1 MLIKNRTV
9 EDMNKRMKNMSQ
21 EIRSGKQLQENLP
34 KFFNYMADRYQTY
47 ASVRLAMH
55 YYTFYEACLEEENAW
70 SGEAKAVT
78 ADISGIMTHCILAR
92 CSGEDREKA
101 VYKID
106 SLRNEIGKRMNILTA
121 YTDIFQIY
129 EYVLNRLE
137 YRFGEE
143 LEPMDE
149 EEFAREILRYIFD
162 GEDNLIINE
171 KIREIIGQLPVR
183 ITRQKYLDL
192 LEESLQVYLGAE
204 EASLQTYLYMLR
216 TSAMLYH
223 ETGMEDYYP
232 ELAKRKEQLAAL
244 DYKNITREAFD
255 QAADLLRE
263 ATMMLET
270 EATIYFGLQEIVNEV
285 YAMLLCSAYAGM
297 DLNDNP
303 MEEKD
308 YEAAAAAAMDIIKE
322 INHSFSQAGMTELRV
337 DLLDSFSGLEG
348 VQEALA
354 YDLTLLEDTLYEAE
368 HSHKELVNGM
378 MLEQLLQVLLRAQ
391 KLLSN
396 SLFVDLN
403 EVRKEVTVDEE
414 ILERETKALLQEMRE
429 LFADQ
434 DRMISRAVI
443 ANTIN
448 KMPVF
453 FKDHKEVMEYVRYSL
468 ERCSDE
474 YEKTACHDIISQ
486 ILYRE

>member
-1 MLIKNRTV
+1 
-9 EDMNKRMKNMSQ
+9 MNKRMKNMSQ

-34 KFFNYMADRYQTY
+34 IFFNYMADRYQTY
-47 ASVRLAMH
+47 AAVRLAMH
-55 YYTFYEACLEEENAW
+55 YYTFYEACLEENAW

-78 ADISGIMTHCILAR
+78 AEVNKIMAR
-92 CSGEDREKA
+92 CVLSRCGGEDREKA
-101 VYKID
+101 VYEID
-106 SLRNEIGKRMNILTA
+106 SLRKEIGKRMNILTA
-121 YTDIFQIY
+121 YTDIFQIH

-171 KIREIIGQLPVR
+171 KIREIIGQLPIR

-192 LEESLQVYLGAE
+192 LEESLQAYLGAE

-223 ETGMEDYYP
+223 ETGMEEYYP

-244 DYKNITREAFD
+244 DYKKINREAFD

-263 ATMMLET
+263 ATQMLES

-303 MEEKD
+303 KDLRDNPMEEND
-308 YEAAAAAAMDIIKE
+308 YEAAVAAATDIIRE
-322 INHSFSQAGMTELRV
+322 INHSFSQAVMTELRA

-348 VQEALA
+348 VQETLA

-368 HSHKELVNGM
+368 HSHIELVKGM
-378 MLEQLLQVLLRAQ
+378 MLEQLLHVLLRAQ

-414 ILERETKALLQEMRE
+414 ILGRETKALLQEMRD
-429 LFADQ
+429 LFAGQ

-474 YEKTACHDIISQ
+474 YEKTACHDIITQ
-486 ILYRE
+486 ILYHE

>member
-192 LEESLQVYLGAE
+192 LEESLQVYLGA
-204 EASLQTYLYMLR
+204 S
-216 TSAMLYH
+216 
-223 ETGMEDYYP
+223 
-232 ELAKRKEQLAAL
+232 
-244 DYKNITREAFD
+244 
-255 QAADLLRE
+255 
-263 ATMMLET
+263 
-270 EATIYFGLQEIVNEV
+270 
-285 YAMLLCSAYAGM
+285 
-297 DLNDNP
+297 
-303 MEEKD
+303 
-308 YEAAAAAAMDIIKE
+308 
-322 INHSFSQAGMTELRV
+322 
-337 DLLDSFSGLEG
+337 
-348 VQEALA
+348 
-354 YDLTLLEDTLYEAE
+354 
-368 HSHKELVNGM
+368 
-378 MLEQLLQVLLRAQ
+378 
-391 KLLSN
+391 
-396 SLFVDLN
+396 
-403 EVRKEVTVDEE
+403 
-414 ILERETKALLQEMRE
+414 
-429 LFADQ
+429 
-434 DRMISRAVI
+434 
-443 ANTIN
+443 
-448 KMPVF
+448 
-453 FKDHKEVMEYVRYSL
+453 
-468 ERCSDE
+468 
-474 YEKTACHDIISQ
+474 
-486 ILYRE
+486 